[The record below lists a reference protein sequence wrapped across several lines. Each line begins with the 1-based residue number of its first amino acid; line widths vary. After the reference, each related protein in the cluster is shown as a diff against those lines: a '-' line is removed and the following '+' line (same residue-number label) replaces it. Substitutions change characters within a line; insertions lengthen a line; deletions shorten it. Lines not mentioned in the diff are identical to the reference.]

1 MSTFDRMWDDLLPIG
16 RDTRTGGYR
25 RFAWT
30 REDHTMREWFAQEC
44 QARGLDLV
52 EDRAGNQWGWW
63 GMPDRRRPGVAVGSH
78 LDSVP
83 GGGAYDGPLGVVS
96 AFAALDALR
105 DSGVEPAVPVGVVNF
120 VDEEGSRFG
129 VACAGSRVL
138 TGALDAD
145 RARGLRDGDGVSLAR
160 AWRVAG
166 RDPAD
171 LGPDPQALAR
181 VGCYVELHVEQGRA
195 LAVGPDGAES
205 LDDPARAVGV
215 GTSIWPHGR
224 WRLDIPGEANHA
236 GTTRLEDRLDAML
249 GFASVVAAARVHAR
263 EHGTLAT
270 VGKVRVEPGGANAI
284 ASHVTA
290 WLDARGADEA
300 AVRQTVAAIVADA
313 ADDGAT
319 STEESWTPPTRF
331 DPRLLTRVRN
341 VLPVAPLLATG
352 AGHDAGI
359 LAGHGIPAA
368 MLFVRNPSGVS
379 HSPAEYAERFDCHA
393 GVRALAAVLDELC
406 GAPRDGILDR
416 TGLAPNRTGHPRAS
430 GGQWRAVRVGRLGR
444 RPPAR
449 GRAAARADPARSRQR
464 AQPRLPPGAA
474 GPHARRHRQLLDLA
488 RADVCRGRSPRPRHL
503 PRACPGGVRG
513 DGVGRDER
521 RR

>member
-44 QARGLDLV
+44 LARGLDLV
-52 EDRAGNQWGWW
+52 EDRVGNQWGWW
-63 GMPDRRRPGVAVGSH
+63 GMPDRRPGVAIGSH

-96 AFAALDALR
+96 AFAAVDALR
-105 DSGVEPAVPVGVVNF
+105 DRGFQPAIPVGVVNF
-120 VDEEGSRFG
+120 VDEEGARFG
-129 VACAGSRVL
+129 VACAGSRIL

-145 RARGLRDGDGVSLAR
+145 RARGLRDGEGVSLAR

-166 RDPAD
+166 RDAD
-171 LGPDPQALAR
+171 GLGPDPQALAR
-181 VGCYVELHVEQGRA
+181 VGCYVELHVEQGKA
-195 LAVGPDGAES
+195 LAIGPDGQDE

-215 GTSIWPHGR
+215 GTAIWPHGR
-224 WRLDIPGEANHA
+224 WRIDIPGEANHA

-249 GFASVVAAARVHAR
+249 AFASVVASARVHAR

-270 VGKVRVEPGGANAI
+270 VGKVRVEPGGTNAI

-300 AVRQTVAAIVADA
+300 AVRLTVAATAADA

-319 STEESWTPPTRF
+319 CTEESWTASTRF
-331 DPRLLTRVRN
+331 DPGLLSRVCG
-341 VLPVAPLLATG
+341 VLPDAPLLATG

-368 MLFVRNPSGVS
+368 MLFVRNPTGVS
-379 HSPAEYAERFDCHA
+379 HSPAESAAESDCHR
-393 GVRALAAVLDELC
+393 GVAALTAVVAELC
-406 GAPRDGILDR
+406 GA
-416 TGLAPNRTGHPRAS
+416 AP
-430 GGQWRAVRVGRLGR
+430 
-444 RPPAR
+444 
-449 GRAAARADPARSRQR
+449 
-464 AQPRLPPGAA
+464 
-474 GPHARRHRQLLDLA
+474 
-488 RADVCRGRSPRPRHL
+488 
-503 PRACPGGVRG
+503 
-513 DGVGRDER
+513 
-521 RR
+521 